1 MGGRS
6 GQSTG
11 GGGGGG
17 ASAASDTSIK
27 NLENKVSN
35 LIESSKNDAEKI
47 HKGDVVAWER
57 FVYRDFTKEFLT
69 GSRPTNEIKKEV
81 GGYIETSKIYKKDIV
96 DMPRDVTYH
105 INELGKKKFDSLIN
119 KSKTQKVSI
128 DKINIVQRFV
138 FEKPLLKALKAKNN
152 KVVLLKYKG
161 QYYLNDGNHRVAA
174 AKLRKE
180 KSINAVIENVD

>member
-6 GQSTG
+6 GQGTG

-17 ASAASDTSIK
+17 GAASATSLS
-27 NLENKVSN
+27 NLNNKVSS
-35 LIESSKNDAEKI
+35 LIESSIKDAEKI
-47 HKGDVVAWER
+47 HKGDIVAWER

-81 GGYIETSKIYKKDIV
+81 GGYIETSKIYKKEIV

-119 KSKTQKVSI
+119 KSNTQKVSI
-128 DKINIVQRFV
+128 NKINIVQRFV
-138 FEKPLLKALKAKNN
+138 FEKPLVKALKANNN

-174 AKLRKE
+174 AKLKGE
-180 KSINAVIENVD
+180 KSINAVIENVE